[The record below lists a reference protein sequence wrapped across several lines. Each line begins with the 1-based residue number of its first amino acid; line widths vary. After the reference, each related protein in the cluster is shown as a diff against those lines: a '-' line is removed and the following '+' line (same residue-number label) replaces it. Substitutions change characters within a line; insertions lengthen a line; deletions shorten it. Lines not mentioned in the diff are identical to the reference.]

1 MSREYLLDLPVVIS
15 FEDTGAVTVAIELS
29 DAGDAGMS
37 VHPAGDEAIRQEDVD
52 FVENLANLSIQ
63 VKAPS
68 GQG

>member
-15 FEDTGAVTVAIELS
+15 FEDNGAVTVTLALS

-37 VHPAGDEAIRQEDVD
+37 VHPAGGEAIRQEDVD

-63 VKAPS
+63 VRAPS
-68 GQG
+68 AQG